1 MRIAPI
7 APKRVLEN
15 IRPYLISLIIYRK
28 QPPILNGR
36 IDWMTIGQ
44 VCGIEDDL
52 TAELK
57 KELRLGL
64 DAIIRW
70 LGAPR
75 AAEEIRPKKLLVRS
89 SKETR
94 VKPTAATSSTRKPQ
108 RAAADR
114 SFTQSASAPRGP
126 QPKPISPFPEP
137 LFEATDDPVSFQDA
151 LVYHMRRFG
160 DSYWQLY
167 RAVVRLN
174 ETFDSKTLLSWIQG
188 ERVPRSVASFDILRR
203 IEQRYR
209 LSEGYFK
216 AKLPHEARSLYGH
229 DLGDIS
235 PAERRRIS
243 LHLPDD
249 FSSLPFT
256 KREEILDWVRRVIIS
271 GSTEYRRYQAA
282 ASKQRYAIRFPGVTY
297 GGGPLSPRSLVSAAG
312 AHQNIAEELD
322 DPDLLSGV
330 VDAPPRLAME
340 MADLIRFKTST
351 LTAIGLQRNGVWGEE
366 TASQKI
372 EHLGLMFGALVA
384 SPSGNVKGRG
394 VPLSQLSFGL
404 LVFPGVW
411 DWYLQWR
418 EQRRGF
424 YTKWE
429 EDMLMVAQALTRAE
443 VGWIR
448 QHPELLRNV
457 RPIDGLCRDC
467 CRHLRSSAI
476 PGIPK
481 VRTTAKPTRH
491 GCPRHWQTR
500 KAGKTRPSDCRIE
513 IRLKPA
519 DCPPTS
525 CPTCGP

>member
-1 MRIAPI
+1 
-7 APKRVLEN
+7 
-15 IRPYLISLIIYRK
+15 
-28 QPPILNGR
+28 
-36 IDWMTIGQ
+36 
-44 VCGIEDDL
+44 
-52 TAELK
+52 
-57 KELRLGL
+57 
-64 DAIIRW
+64 
-70 LGAPR
+70 
-75 AAEEIRPKKLLVRS
+75 
-89 SKETR
+89 
-94 VKPTAATSSTRKPQ
+94 
-108 RAAADR
+108 
-114 SFTQSASAPRGP
+114 
-126 QPKPISPFPEP
+126 
-137 LFEATDDPVSFQDA
+137 
-151 LVYHMRRFG
+151 MRRFG

-167 RAVVRLN
+167 RAVVRLT

-216 AKLPHEARSLYGH
+216 AKLPRQARSLYGH

-249 FSSLPFT
+249 FISLPFT
-256 KREEILDWVRRVIIS
+256 KREEILDWVRRMIIS
-271 GSTEYRRYQAA
+271 GSTEYRCYQAA

-297 GGGPLSPRSLVSAAG
+297 GGGSLSPRTLASAAN
-312 AHQNIAEELD
+312 ANQNIAEELD

-330 VDAPPRLAME
+330 VAAPPRLAME

-372 EHLGLMFGALVA
+372 EHLGLMCGALAA
-384 SPSGNVKGRG
+384 SPSGIVKGRG

-404 LVFPGVW
+404 VVFPGVW

-443 VGWIR
+443 VSWTR
-448 QHPELLRNV
+448 QHPELLKNV
-457 RPIDGLCRDC
+457 RPIEVLAIHFTGMLPTGRKKSSGSCASTAIHSSRSC
-467 CRHLRSSAI
+467 ASLR
-476 PGIPK
+476 P
-481 VRTTAKPTRH
+481 TARWPSTARSPTR
-491 GCPRHWQTR
+491 
-500 KAGKTRPSDCRIE
+500 S
-513 IRLKPA
+513 
-519 DCPPTS
+519 
-525 CPTCGP
+525 